1 MTINQLFI
9 GALLLLLTGCGNDTK
24 VQDQKTLL
32 VGRWNLVEGQRNGK
46 VTDSLRDTYFEFTE
60 DSKMSTNLPIKG
72 GVNSPYDIVEN
83 AIVQTI
89 INDLQIKYDIVEL
102 TPRALKMTTNLRG
115 YDFVFSLEKEGM
127 EGFSVLKQD
136 KFIEYN

>member
-1 MTINQLFI
+1 MTINQLFF
-9 GALLLLLTGCGNDTK
+9 GTLLLLLTACGNDTK
-24 VQDQKTLL
+24 VQDQKALL
-32 VGRWNLVEGQRNGK
+32 VGHWNLVEGQRNGK

-72 GVNSPYDIVEN
+72 GKNSPYDIVEN

-89 INDLQIKYDIVEL
+89 VNDLQIKYEIVEL
-102 TPRALKMTTNLRG
+102 TPRILKMTTNLRG